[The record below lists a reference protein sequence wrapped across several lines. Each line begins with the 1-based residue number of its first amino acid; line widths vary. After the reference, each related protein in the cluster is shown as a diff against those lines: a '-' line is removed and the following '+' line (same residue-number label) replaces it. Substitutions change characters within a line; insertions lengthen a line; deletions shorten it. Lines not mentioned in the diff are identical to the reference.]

1 MKLELKNIKYFASG
15 SQETPCYTATLYIDG
30 KKAVYVDND
39 GHGACD
45 RHHAIEPFTWKDV
58 EKVKSYLAKQSGDSF
73 EPLDTWCQDKM
84 YDHVEQKK
92 LKRDMNTKYICVD
105 TDKNQLYAYPKKVAN
120 ATVFQKHMEK
130 KHPKDTCL
138 NFLPFD
144 VAWHIFEG
152 VTA

>member
-30 KKAVYVDND
+30 KKAVYVDNN
-39 GHGACD
+39 GHGGCD
-45 RHHAIEPFTWKDV
+45 RHHAVEPFTWKDV
-58 EKVKSYLAKQSGDSF
+58 EEVKSYLAKQSGDSF

-105 TDKNQLYAYPKKVAN
+105 YDKNQLYAYPKKVAN